1 MAMEKKGWAS
11 ETFHFP
17 LFFNVE
23 ARKREEAKLTLTRK
37 PGSQEV
43 RGPLPRAGGNLS
55 RKVATVV
62 WDMPSEGHGT
72 QPEA

>member
-11 ETFHFP
+11 EIFHFP

-37 PGSQEV
+37 PESQEM

-55 RKVATVV
+55 GKVATVV

-72 QPEA
+72 QLEA